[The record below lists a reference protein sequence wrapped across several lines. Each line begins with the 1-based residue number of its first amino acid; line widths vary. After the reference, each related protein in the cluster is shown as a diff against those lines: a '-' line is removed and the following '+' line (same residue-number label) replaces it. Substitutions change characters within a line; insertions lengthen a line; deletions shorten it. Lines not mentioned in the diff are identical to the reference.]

1 VIGGGL
7 ICASWAAL
15 LLSRGI
21 RLPVLNSMD
30 PDGSAQFAP
39 MLGKRD
45 RTEGAEP
52 P

>member
-21 RLPVLNSMD
+21 RAARFEFH
-30 PDGSAQFAP
+30 GSRRLCAVRAYV
-39 MLGKRD
+39 GK
-45 RTEGAEP
+45 A
-52 P
+52 